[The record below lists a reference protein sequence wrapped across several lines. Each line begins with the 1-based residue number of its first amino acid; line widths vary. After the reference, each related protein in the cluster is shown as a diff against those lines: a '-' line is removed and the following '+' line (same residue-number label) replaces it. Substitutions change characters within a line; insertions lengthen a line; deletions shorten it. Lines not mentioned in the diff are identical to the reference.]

1 MLVYLSLDMICSSKL
16 TVLHLGADNVRGQK
30 FLYVFAPIEA
40 ILFICCDERKIKLLV
55 NVFYENIKALR

>member
-1 MLVYLSLDMICSSKL
+1 MLVYSSLDMICSSKL

-40 ILFICCDERKIKLLV
+40 IVYLLWRTQ
-55 NVFYENIKALR
+55 NKAFS